1 MTEAEKKAFANM
13 EIKTGT
19 TSAVLGTATTST
31 TKAQGITAPQG
42 TTDATVFSAPKTTTL
57 TGTQTTTIT
66 TDKAIPLSTP
76 LKMITPTIQK
86 DKASISLKDIAKEIA
101 SVKEEQKLES
111 ATIPLTSTAIKQQ
124 LVPQQET
131 VTTTGTR
138 IRLVPAIT
146 TWKVKT
152 KTKLALVPALK
163 QTTITPPTPTRHRT
177 PIVPIP
183 SNNPLIRQEK
193 EKKKVTK
200 KKRGFKGNVP
210 ETTIIGVWK
219 EDKEITYGKK
229 KIGKLVSRDW
239 KLIKGGKGS
248 LINVKTPKKSK
259 RKRKSNTENVLGI
272 KQPKRLFKGQRGLT
286 TKQKKSKVV
295 RF

>member
-1 MTEAEKKAFANM
+1 M

-19 TSAVLGTATTST
+19 VSATLGTATTST

-42 TTDATVFSAPKTTTL
+42 TTNTTVLSAP
-57 TGTQTTTIT
+57 QTTTFT
-66 TDKAIPLSTP
+66 TTSTATIPLSTP
-76 LKMITPTIQK
+76 LKMTTPTIQK
-86 DKASISLKDIAKEIA
+86 DKASISLKDVAVELTSAKEKQSI
-101 SVKEEQKLES
+101 KS
-111 ATIPLTSTAIKQQ
+111 ATIPITKVAVKQQ
-124 LVPQQET
+124 LSTPQQVKT
-131 VTTTGTR
+131 QL
-138 IRLVPAIT
+138 RLTPGLKWRVQ
-146 TWKVKT
+146 T

-163 QTTITPPTPTRHRT
+163 QTTITPPTPTRQRT
-177 PIVPIP
+177 PIAPIP
-183 SNNPLIRQEK
+183 PYNPLIRQEK

-210 ETTIIGVWK
+210 ETTIVGVWK

-229 KIGKLVSRDW
+229 KIRKLISRDY

-248 LINVKTPKKSK
+248 LINVKTPKKPK
-259 RKRKSNTENVLGI
+259 RKRKSSTENVLGI
-272 KQPKRLFKGQRGLT
+272 KQPKKLFKGQRGLT